1 LKREGRKE
9 NEKIASEI
17 GKIASEKS
25 EKNFSSTYSSSF

>member
-17 GKIASEKS
+17 GKTAFEKS
-25 EKNFSSTYSSSF
+25 EKIFSSTYSSFF